1 MMDKNDGYNYI
12 NDDIEKQYIINL
24 INETKNKKRKKN
36 LQEYLKTLEDREYYR
51 DNCYWKG

>member
-12 NDDIEKQYIINL
+12 NDDEEKEYIIKL

-36 LQEYLKTLEDREYYR
+36 LQEYLSTLEDREYYR

>member
-1 MMDKNDGYNYI
+1 MDKNDGYNYI
-12 NDDIEKQYIINL
+12 NDDEEKEYIIDL

-36 LQEYLKTLEDREYYR
+36 LQEYLRKLEDREYYR

>member
-12 NDDIEKQYIINL
+12 NDDEEKEYIINL

-36 LQEYLKTLEDREYYR
+36 LQEYLRTLEEREYYR
-51 DNCYWKG
+51 DNYYWKG

>member
-12 NDDIEKQYIINL
+12 NDDEEKEYIINL

-36 LQEYLKTLEDREYYR
+36 LQEYLETLKDREYYR

>member
-24 INETKNKKRKKN
+24 INETKNKNLKKN
-36 LQEYLKTLEDREYYR
+36 LQEYLETLEDREYYR

>member
-1 MMDKNDGYNYI
+1 MIDKNDGYNYI
-12 NDDIEKQYIINL
+12 NDDEEKEYIIDL

-36 LQEYLKTLEDREYYR
+36 LQEYLETLKDREYYR